1 MVFLK
6 ALLIILL
13 VYYLLKIFGRW
24 LAPRLFSYASR
35 KAEDHIR
42 RQFDTFQNAGGEAEK
57 PIGEVTI
64 DKKPT
69 RKNNS
74 SKDIGEYIEFEELE

>member
-13 VYYLLKIFGRW
+13 AYYLLKILGRW
-24 LAPRLFSYASR
+24 LAPKLFSYASR
-35 KAEDHIR
+35 RAEDHIR
-42 RQFDTFQNAGGEAEK
+42 RQFDTFQNAGYEEEK
-57 PIGEVTI
+57 PVGEVTI

>member
-6 ALLIILL
+6 TLLIILL
-13 VYYLLKIFGRW
+13 VYYLLKILGRW

-35 KAEDHIR
+35 RAEDHIR
-42 RQFDTFQNAGGEAEK
+42 RQFDTFQNAQHEGER
-57 PIGEVTI
+57 PVGEVTI

-74 SKDIGEYIEFEELE
+74 SKDIGEYVDFEELE

>member
-13 VYYLLKIFGRW
+13 VYYLLKILGRW
-24 LAPRLFSYASR
+24 LAPRLFSYATR
-35 KAEDHIR
+35 RAEDHIR
-42 RQFDTFQNAGGEAEK
+42 QQFDTFQNAGREAER
-57 PIGEVTI
+57 PEGEVSI

-74 SKDIGEYIEFEELE
+74 SKDIGEYIDFEELE